1 MSEKTKVVVIG
12 VGNVGSDIGFGIINQ
27 GLCNEL
33 VMVDINQ
40 EKVEGE
46 VLDLQHANVFMDRK
60 IRIKAGEYQDC
71 GDADVVIITASAPMD
86 SSADNR
92 LDMLNTSKRIMDS
105 IVPNIMRCGF
115 HGILLVVSNPVD
127 IMTYY
132 AWKLS
137 NLPAERVIGSG
148 TVLDTARLTH
158 ILSEVFDIN
167 SKSIDINVIGEH
179 GDSESIVWSNAV
191 IGGKSLERVMHDNS
205 DRAQSVTCDTMKKD
219 TIAAGWKIFQR
230 KGNTSY
236 GIAASVTCILK
247 SILFDED
254 RIQPVSVY
262 LDGIYGLRDVYLSL
276 PAVINKSGVRE
287 IVELDLNDKEL
298 EELKESYDVLRK
310 YVALL

>member
-1 MSEKTKVVVIG
+1 MSEKTKVAVIG

-33 VMVDINQ
+33 VMIDINQ

-71 GDADVVIITASAPMD
+71 RDADVAIITASAPMD

-92 LDMLNTSKRIMDS
+92 LDMLNTSKCIMDS
-105 IVPNIMRCGF
+105 IVPNIMRFGF
-115 HGILLVVSNPVD
+115 HGIMLVVSNPVD

-148 TVLDTARLTH
+148 TVLDTARLTY
-158 ILSEVFDIN
+158 ILSEIFDIN
-167 SKSIDINVIGEH
+167 SKSIDVNVIGEH
-179 GDSESIVWSNAV
+179 GDSESVVWSNAV
-191 IGGKSLERVMHDNS
+191 IGGKSLERVMRDNS
-205 DRAQSVTCDTMKKD
+205 DRAQSVTYDTMKKD

-236 GIAASVTCILK
+236 GIAASVTSILK

-287 IVELDLNDKEL
+287 IVELDLNEKEL
-298 EELKESYDVLRK
+298 EELKESFDILRK